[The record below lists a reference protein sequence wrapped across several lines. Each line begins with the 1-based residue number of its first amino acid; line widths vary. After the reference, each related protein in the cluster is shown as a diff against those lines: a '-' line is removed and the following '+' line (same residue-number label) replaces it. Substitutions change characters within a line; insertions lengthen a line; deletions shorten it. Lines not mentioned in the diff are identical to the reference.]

1 MDLAVDEQGL
11 WALWAD
17 TDNAYRLYA
26 SKIDVYSN
34 AIIDTRGLTTGKSMC
49 VIHLQWNLSH
59 FSADTKSGA
68 EECSRYIFFVFVT
81 SIEGTPLFTGKG
93 HFFWVPKGTP

>member
-34 AIIDTRGLTTGKSMC
+34 AIIDTRALTTGKSMC

-68 EECSRYIFFVFVT
+68 EECSRYIFFVFVN
-81 SIEGTPLFTGKG
+81 SIEGTPLFTGKR